1 MFEKCCEGFP
11 CSDWNAL
18 VTVIIHYRSRYGGVG
33 AGKLFVVTFI
43 MIFFSFAL
51 LLFLRHSFEA
61 FAVLGSE
68 SAIQITDAMT
78 K

>member
-11 CSDWNAL
+11 WSNWNAL
-18 VTVIIHYRSRYGGVG
+18 VMVIIHYRSRYGGVG
-33 AGKLFVVTFI
+33 AGSLFVVTVI
-43 MIFFSFAL
+43 MIFLLFAL

-68 SAIQITDAMT
+68 SAIQITDAIT